1 MQPFNQIRDEA
12 SESEKVLRF
21 FYFKENSYFFTKIK
35 MNKMNGTYLKK
46 TPYICN
52 VKIKDALVFRST

>member
-1 MQPFNQIRDEA
+1 
-12 SESEKVLRF
+12 
-21 FYFKENSYFFTKIK
+21 

-46 TPYICN
+46 TPYIGN

>member
-1 MQPFNQIRDEA
+1 
-12 SESEKVLRF
+12 
-21 FYFKENSYFFTKIK
+21 